1 MPADVARAMVCATAC
16 LCLLIYVTGSL
27 WLIGTRVIGPTMLG
41 AISGTGLLGLGA
53 LIVKFLKLVFG
64 PGGRIAGD

>member
-1 MPADVARAMVCATAC
+1 
-16 LCLLIYVTGSL
+16 
-27 WLIGTRVIGPTMLG
+27 MLG